1 LKKLQQPEKLK
12 MDKKRYERPIISK
25 HYSGLMNKFGTKTLT
40 TPKPDIEGIA
50 VKKLVEEYGS
60 PLFVLSESKI
70 RQNQR
75 NALRIFKTRYP
86 KVQFAWSYKTNYLN
100 AVCALFHQ
108 EGSLAEV
115 VSGFEYEKARA
126 LGVKG
131 ENIIFNGPDKNKHDL
146 LKAIKEGAKIHIDHY
161 DELYDIIEITETN
174 NLKANVAIRVN
185 MDVGIYPKW
194 DRFGFNYENGE
205 AWQAL
210 KRILVNKNLNLVG
223 LHTHI
228 GTYMMSSEAYRI
240 AASVLVSLAKG
251 LKNEFD
257 LNLEYI
263 DMGGGFASH
272 NTLIGQYLPA
282 EEVVPSIEDFADAIS
297 TGLFEMQ
304 LRPDEMP
311 LLILETGRALIDNAG
326 YLLSTVIAN
335 KRLSTGRRAVIIDA
349 GVNILFTG
357 FWYKH
362 KISPAQEGGAHPE
375 EASMF
380 GPLCMNI
387 DVIRES
393 ITLPSLRKGDKL
405 VIEDVGAYDMTQ
417 WMQFISMR
425 PNVVMIMEDGSVEL
439 IRKAENLEYILQQE
453 ILPKKLAI
461 K

>member
-1 LKKLQQPEKLK
+1 

-115 VSGFEYEKARA
+115 VSGFEYDKARA

-257 LNLEYI
+257 INLEYI

-425 PNVVMIMEDGSVEL
+425 PNVVMIMEDGTVEL

>member
-1 LKKLQQPEKLK
+1 

-40 TPKPDIEGIA
+40 TPKPDIEGIP

-115 VSGFEYEKARA
+115 VSGFEYDKARA

-425 PNVVMIMEDGSVEL
+425 PNVVMIMEDGTVEL